1 MAQDQQ
7 GARRRHAWV
16 VFLDESGI
24 SLTPVVHRT
33 WAPRGQPPVLVHP
46 FGWRRASMCA
56 AICAKIGGG
65 GAQVAFDIRPG
76 SYNTDR
82 LIEVLGEL
90 HHFLDGDKVTLVWDN
105 LSAHTSRTM
114 RAWIGAQRSWLV
126 VEQLPPYAPDLNPVE
141 TLWTNLKGQELANL
155 ATDSLDEV
163 MAAAHRGIQRIRAAW
178 WLPYGF
184 ARRCGIW
191 FW

>member
-1 MAQDQQ
+1 VAQDQK

-90 HHFLDGDKVTLVWDN
+90 HRFLDGDKVTLVWDN

-114 RAWIGAQRSWLV
+114 RAWIRARRSWL

>member
-1 MAQDQQ
+1 
-7 GARRRHAWV
+7 
-16 VFLDESGI
+16 
-24 SLTPVVHRT
+24 
-33 WAPRGQPPVLVHP
+33 
-46 FGWRRASMCA
+46 MCCMNQ
-56 AICAKIGGG
+56 I
-65 GAQVAFDIRPG
+65 
-76 SYNTDR
+76 
-82 LIEVLGEL
+82 GEL
-90 HHFLDGDKVTLVWDN
+90 HRFLDGDTLTLVWDN

-114 RAWIGAQRSWLV
+114 RAWIRAQRSWLV

-178 WLPYGF
+178 WPPYAF

>member
-1 MAQDQQ
+1 
-7 GARRRHAWV
+7 
-16 VFLDESGI
+16 
-24 SLTPVVHRT
+24 
-33 WAPRGQPPVLVHP
+33 
-46 FGWRRASMCA
+46 
-56 AICAKIGGG
+56 
-65 GAQVAFDIRPG
+65 
-76 SYNTDR
+76 
-82 LIEVLGEL
+82 
-90 HHFLDGDKVTLVWDN
+90 
-105 LSAHTSRTM
+105 M
-114 RAWIGAQRSWLV
+114 RAWIRAQRSWLV

-178 WLPYGF
+178 WLPYAF

>member
-1 MAQDQQ
+1 
-7 GARRRHAWV
+7 
-16 VFLDESGI
+16 
-24 SLTPVVHRT
+24 
-33 WAPRGQPPVLVHP
+33 
-46 FGWRRASMCA
+46 MCA

-76 SYNTDR
+76 SDNTDR
-82 LIEVLGEL
+82 LIEVLGER
-90 HHFLDGDKVTLVWDN
+90 HRFLDGDKVTLVWDN

-114 RAWIGAQRSWLV
+114 RAWIGAQRI
-126 VEQLPPYAPDLNPVE
+126 
-141 TLWTNLKGQELANL
+141 LA
-155 ATDSLDEV
+155 A
-163 MAAAHRGIQRIRAAW
+163 R

>member
-1 MAQDQQ
+1 VAQDQK
-7 GARRRHAWV
+7 GALRRHAWV

-90 HHFLDGDKVTLVWDN
+90 HRFLDGDKVTLVWDN
-105 LSAHTSRTM
+105 LSPTPAARCAPGSAPSGPGWSSSSSRRT
-114 RAWIGAQRSWLV
+114 R
-126 VEQLPPYAPDLNPVE
+126 P
-141 TLWTNLKGQELANL
+141 T
-155 ATDSLDEV
+155 
-163 MAAAHRGIQRIRAAW
+163 
-178 WLPYGF
+178 
-184 ARRCGIW
+184 
-191 FW
+191 

>member
-1 MAQDQQ
+1 
-7 GARRRHAWV
+7 V

-33 WAPRGQPPVLVHP
+33 
-46 FGWRRASMCA
+46 C
-56 AICAKIGGG
+56 
-65 GAQVAFDIRPG
+65 
-76 SYNTDR
+76 
-82 LIEVLGEL
+82 
-90 HHFLDGDKVTLVWDN
+90 DKVTLVWDN